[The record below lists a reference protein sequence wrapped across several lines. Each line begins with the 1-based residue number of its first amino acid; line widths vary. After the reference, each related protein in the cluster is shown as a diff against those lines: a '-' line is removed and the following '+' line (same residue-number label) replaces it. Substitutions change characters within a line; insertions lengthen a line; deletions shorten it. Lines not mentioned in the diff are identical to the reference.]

1 MAHAHQRARRGDS
14 TTSRRRIDTPRNAP
28 SDAAA
33 ERALLFTPAVPRRL
47 VGPHAWSRARVDRLA
62 PRKEPK
68 PSGEGS
74 PFTTALR
81 AGVVL
86 PHPKK
91 LVCWGPGGALAA
103 RRSWRIQVFTG
114 PRMSALNSR
123 HCPARPPLV
132 PYNLVTIPWIDLIDL
147 TRLGKAARHGSSGR
161 VWGVAV
167 GEARVQQQQRRGRQ
181 PPPVAGSGSSEPSQG
196 SRSPCLLILC

>member
-81 AGVVL
+81 AGVAL
-86 PHPKK
+86 SHPEK
-91 LVCWGPGGALAA
+91 LVCWGPGSALAVC
-103 RRSWRIQVFTG
+103 RFSSIQISMG
-114 PRMSALNSR
+114 PRVSAL
-123 HCPARPPLV
+123 
-132 PYNLVTIPWIDLIDL
+132 
-147 TRLGKAARHGSSGR
+147 SSGH
-161 VWGVAV
+161 
-167 GEARVQQQQRRGRQ
+167 
-181 PPPVAGSGSSEPSQG
+181 
-196 SRSPCLLILC
+196 